1 MIEYHY
7 QCGKTIAFIRTQSR
21 LVHFISNLW
30 LKILGFK
37 VCSEYDLKNIEVGK

>member
-1 MIEYHY
+1 VL
-7 QCGKTIAFIRTQSR
+7 GSVK
-21 LVHFISNLW
+21 SNLW